1 MNLNYRIMVKTF
13 GNAADFTAFEKTGE
27 NVYQVAWAKTMQT
40 ERVLDADGNDTGE
53 EKESTL
59 CNYMLERY
67 NYKPSMDL
75 VLADILRSGERASM
89 EEIQAICEGFE
100 VEPLEYMRKALLE
113 YVEEYD
119 ASPSVNSFVLN
130 GASVWLDKATRVGLM
145 NSTTIAKSM
154 GSETTTLWLGEVKLE
169 VECDKAIQLLSALEM
184 YALECFNV
192 TAAHKKAVSVLES
205 VEEVL
210 VYDYTSGYPDKLNME
225 V

>member
-1 MNLNYRIMVKTF
+1 MERTHGSKGLALVECINPYMDKYRIRWDMRTE
-13 GNAADFTAFEKTGE
+13 TATDDGGDE
-27 NVYQVAWAKTMQT
+27 
-40 ERVLDADGNDTGE
+40 ERTHEDV
-53 EKESTL
+53 SF
-59 CNYMLERY
+59 Y
-67 NYKPSMDL
+67 
-75 VLADILRSGERASM
+75 
-89 EEIQAICEGFE
+89 E
-100 VEPLEYMRKALLE
+100 VECLGKPTASYIVESLQGSECEVNLTEAKEIFDAFGLDGLEGMKTLLLGNIAL
-113 YVEEYD
+113 YD
-119 ASPSVNSFVLN
+119 ASSSVNSFVLN

-205 VEEVL
+205 IEDVL
-210 VYDYTSGYPDKLNME
+210 GYDYASGYPDKLNME